1 MDIPVEKNI
10 WHKIFD
16 YNAIRGDLYV
26 SVRNVPKYVR
36 LSSCNGR
43 CGAAIF
49 TTIKN
54 TATVFLAKSVKKSV
68 CVFVNFNMRCTTIGN
83 ISFSTGKITPTTL
96 LS

>member
-54 TATVFLAKSVKKSV
+54 TATVFLAKSVKKKCV
-68 CVFVNFNMRCTTIGN
+68 CFCQFQYELYNNW
-83 ISFSTGKITPTTL
+83 
-96 LS
+96 